1 LKKIIILIGIIFLLN
16 SIAFSQT
23 EEDIEVNR
31 KILKELA
38 LCQCL
43 AQSEKIIDPDSM
55 DASRA
60 YYNEN
65 FSYSLKTLDSIV
77 KVVENA
83 IDNSIGLYKTEDQF
97 HRISNY
103 QCIRFYES
111 NYLDSI
117 VKLFDYEVRLG
128 DYESDTNFYKSDSI
142 RYERDFRKSRKLIEE
157 DYDKKNK

>member
-1 LKKIIILIGIIFLLN
+1 MNRIIIVVGLVFLLK
-16 SIAFSQT
+16 SISFSQSK
-23 EEDIEVNR
+23 EDIEVNR

-43 AQSEKIIDPDSM
+43 ALSEKIKDPDSM

-65 FSYSLKTLDSIV
+65 FSYSLNTLDSIV

-83 IDNSIGLYKTEDQF
+83 IDNSIGLYRVEGQL
-97 HRISNY
+97 HRISDY
-103 QCIRFYES
+103 QCIKFYES

-117 VKLFDYEVRLG
+117 VKTFDNEVRLG
-128 DYESDTNFYKSDSI
+128 DYESDINLYKSDSI
-142 RYERDFRKSRKLIEE
+142 RYERDFRKPQKVKE
-157 DYDKKNK
+157 D

>member
-1 LKKIIILIGIIFLLN
+1 MNRIIIFVILVFLLN
-16 SIAFSQT
+16 GISFSQS

-43 AQSEKIIDPDSM
+43 AQTEKIKDPDSM

-65 FSYSLKTLDSIV
+65 FSYSLNTLDSII

-83 IDNSIGLYKTEDQF
+83 IVNSNGLYKTEDQF

-103 QCIRFYES
+103 QCIKFYES
-111 NYLDSI
+111 NYLDSL
-117 VKLFDYEVRLG
+117 VKTFDNEVRLG
-128 DYESDTNFYKSDSI
+128 DYESDINLYKSDST
-142 RYERDFRKSRKLIEE
+142 RYERDFRKSQKVKE
-157 DYDKKNK
+157 D

>member
-1 LKKIIILIGIIFLLN
+1 LGEGNNYIYRNHISVN
-16 SIAFSQT
+16 SFAFSQT

-43 AQSEKIIDPDSM
+43 AQTEKIIDPDSM
-55 DASRA
+55 DVSRA

-65 FSYSLKTLDSIV
+65 FSFSLNTIDSII
-77 KVVENA
+77 KIVENA
-83 IDNSIGLYKTEDQF
+83 IDNSISLYKTEDQF

-103 QCIRFYES
+103 QCIKFYES

-117 VKLFDYEVRLG
+117 VKTFDNEVRLG
-128 DYESDTNFYKSDSI
+128 DYKSDTNLYKSDSI
-142 RYERDFRKSRKLIEE
+142 RYERDFRKPQKVKEE
-157 DYDKKNK
+157 GD